1 MEAQKLQIQEEINT
15 LTGQL
20 TGDMMHDME
29 LKDQIHN
36 LQMKLDGVRPMDS
49 MIDCEGC
56 GS

>member
-20 TGDMMHDME
+20 TGDMMSDME

-49 MIDCEGC
+49 MIECEGC

>member
-1 MEAQKLQIQEEINT
+1 MEAQKLQIQEQINI

-20 TGDMMHDME
+20 TGDRMNDME
-29 LKDQIHN
+29 IKDQIHN

-49 MIDCEGC
+49 MIECEGC

>member
-15 LTGQL
+15 LTDQL

-49 MIDCEGC
+49 KIDCEGC